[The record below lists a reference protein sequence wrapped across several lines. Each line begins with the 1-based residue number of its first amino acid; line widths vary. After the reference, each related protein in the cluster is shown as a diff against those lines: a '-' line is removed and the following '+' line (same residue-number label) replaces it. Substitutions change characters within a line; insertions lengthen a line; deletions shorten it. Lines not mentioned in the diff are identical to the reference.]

1 MDFAV
6 GKVAAQVEFSN
17 EHPHEAALV
26 PEVNIKMGATWRVS
40 LFQGVDIM
48 FADVMSDTPDHFSI
62 NLDKNDLKTEQYK

>member
-6 GKVAAQVEFSN
+6 REMTAQVEFSN

-48 FADVMSDTPDHFSI
+48 FADVMSDIPNHFSI
-62 NLDKNDLKTEQYK
+62 NLDKNDLETKQYK